1 LRHENFRDHAQ
12 LASTPFRAGPSML
25 RRQVG
30 QFGARRRGCLG
41 PFQRG
46 FHVTIFNIFRFFKK
60 CRIVSSPLNSVYS
73 HEIFIIS
80 LLINMVLH

>member
-46 FHVTIFNIFRFFKK
+46 FHVTIFNIFRFF
-60 CRIVSSPLNSVYS
+60 
-73 HEIFIIS
+73 
-80 LLINMVLH
+80 